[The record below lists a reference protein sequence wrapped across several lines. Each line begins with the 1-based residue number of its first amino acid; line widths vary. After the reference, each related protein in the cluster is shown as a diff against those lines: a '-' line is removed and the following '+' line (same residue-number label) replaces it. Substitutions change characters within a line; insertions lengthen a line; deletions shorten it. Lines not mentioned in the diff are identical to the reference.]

1 MITINQ
7 PFSLMV
13 LPSQEE
19 LSEEHQ
25 PLLLKR
31 WALLMPLYINTSFE
45 MAANHLHLHWES
57 YEEISK
63 KFNCNAGWNMMLDRE
78 SKTRIKWC
86 LIGKAMVKELTFL
99 AKGLPPERERQ
110 LKTAN

>member
-1 MITINQ
+1 MIAINQ
-7 PFSLMV
+7 PFSLAV

-31 WALLMPLYINTSFE
+31 WALLMPLYINTSYE
-45 MAANHLHLHWES
+45 MAGNHLQLHWES
-57 YEEISK
+57 YEEVSK
-63 KFNCNAGWNMMLDRE
+63 KFNCYAGWNMMLDSE
-78 SKTRIKWC
+78 GKTRIKWF
-86 LIGKAMVKELTFL
+86 LTGKAMVQELTFL